1 MPLFVKNSVNP
12 SGQCPN
18 AVIFNICEKFV
29 EIQGYGVILEANHPP
44 GHRKHIFGIALLLL
58 ELTTEKF
65 VAFLQPWGWMAVDH
79 VPQA

>member
-1 MPLFVKNSVNP
+1 MKNSVNP

-18 AVIFNICEKFV
+18 AVILKYLRKFV

-65 VAFLQPWGWMAVDH
+65 VAFFASLGLDGR
-79 VPQA
+79 